1 MLINWRNLWK
11 VNRPIEVVRVS
22 GIFIHVLVPLE
33 FIVLIF
39 LESFLPVILLKK
51 HGFVMPVVLIGKSP
65 HVGIDPCQCRES
77 SRPDPYIHEPF
88 RVGMWHSR
96 VTPVCVS
103 KVLLHFLLLLLSRDP
118 LVFSF
123 ISTSSGFFRHGNL
136 EIAHK

>member
-51 HGFVMPVVLIGKSP
+51 HGFVMPAADNILNKS
-65 HVGIDPCQCRES
+65 DTQQ
-77 SRPDPYIHEPF
+77 
-88 RVGMWHSR
+88 
-96 VTPVCVS
+96 
-103 KVLLHFLLLLLSRDP
+103 K
-118 LVFSF
+118 
-123 ISTSSGFFRHGNL
+123 GFFKK
-136 EIAHK
+136 EISILK